1 MTKKYVYKIL
11 VAGQG
16 GVGKTTLLTRIVTG
30 KFVQNTAMTIGVEFH
45 LLNLTLGTEEEKIQ
59 TVIQLWDFGGQER
72 FRFMLDSYV
81 AGARG
86 ALLLYDMTRLRT
98 LDGLD
103 EWVKIVRTHDPDLP
117 ILFVGTKL
125 DRVEDITVSDDYAKE
140 FLEPLNMFDHM
151 KISSKDGTG
160 VEQAFKKITRKVLEI
175 NGVYVPPEAE
185 SQPPEIPPVSEP
197 AYVPPPVSEPA
208 YVPPPVSE
216 PAYVP
221 PPVSEPDYVPPPVSE
236 PSTIPFQVNE
246 PPSIPPPVT
255 EPPTIPPPVTEPAY
269 IPPPVSEPPTIP
281 FQVTE
286 PPVIEPVHKEE
297 TEEKKKE
304 KKEPEDDLYSYFT
317 KTAS

>member
-45 LLNLTLGTEEEKIQ
+45 LLNLTLGNEDEKVS

-151 KISSKDGTG
+151 KISSKNGVG

-175 NGVYVPPEAE
+175 NGVYVPPEAA
-185 SQPPEIPPVSEP
+185 QPSEITLVSEP
-197 AYVPPPVSEPA
+197 A
-208 YVPPPVSE
+208 
-216 PAYVP
+216 
-221 PPVSEPDYVPPPVSE
+221 
-236 PSTIPFQVNE
+236 
-246 PPSIPPPVT
+246 SIPPPVY
-255 EPPTIPPPVTEPAY
+255 EPPTITPPVIEPTS
-269 IPPPVSEPPTIP
+269 IPPPVYELPTIP
-281 FQVTE
+281 APVSE
-286 PPVIEPVHKEE
+286 PPVIEPVPTEE
-297 TEEKKKE
+297 PEEKKKP
-304 KKEPEDDLYSYFT
+304 KKDPEEDFYSYFT
-317 KTAS
+317 KTSS